1 MVNFEV
7 NKAKQELAET
17 LYRFQSQLGHIKT
30 KNQTTET
37 KFFAHRLDENEDLE
51 FSEMMSF
58 LGSFLNGL
66 DNIKYAYPNDPM
78 YEFKDLA
85 ESSVQDRIDEFP
97 SYSKFPHG
105 NLSEYLSNQE
115 INFGEKRYFAFED
128 SKKIANIISI
138 KRYAT
143 AMSAISLHE
152 LFKVDAE
159 MIYTVS
165 FLPIERGQARKKV
178 NKVVTAMEVTNDG
191 GETELAKLETLE
203 DDVLSEQ
210 ITLGASHVSLM
221 VLSTSKED
229 LKEKTNQV
237 QRVFGEEGFQ
247 TIVEQYNH
255 DGAFWGQF
263 PANFKFIARTRLIP
277 SDVFC
282 HFFPMQNFPTGHTHR
297 THLGEAICLVK
308 TPSRTP
314 MFFNYHTKGSGSK
327 QEKVP
332 GHGTI
337 VGANNFGKTTLA
349 LVMDSLMEK
358 YDTRLFFFD
367 RNNGAEIYIEASKG
381 RYIIYD
387 FEDQGVRHNPFAL
400 EDTAS
405 NRAFVTRLL
414 CAMVRREDEVF
425 VPSDIANQLKECVD
439 HAYNHIPANQR
450 NLSTVVKIS
459 LEHSFKRR
467 EELYE
472 YMRGDGIR
480 PDGKYAIFFD
490 NQEEGFDFQAY
501 MKFGLDTTKLLKEKR
516 LTGII
521 TLYVFHLIMMVIERG
536 DGKPTGL
543 IFDEGWS
550 YLQDPYFASELN
562 EAIPTLRK
570 VNTFIILATQSA
582 SSVINCPIKD
592 IILSNMAFMILAPN
606 SQANYQDVYQH
617 LNISQS
623 EFNWIKRTPV
633 QTRQALYKQPM
644 SNDSAIVDLGLK
656 GFDRELAVISGST
669 ESVEIKRKV
678 IEDLGTNDPDV
689 WLPEF
694 YKRMGV

>member
-1 MVNFEV
+1 MKLWKSNHTKLLPHLKQKNIAKRLPEMCFVDSGIVRTHSNILFATLKVDGVNIATASNDEINYFDNTLHNLITSLDDSMGVVGHIMRRKMPMSFTVKVYSNFTKNFNKKYLKQFEDAQLYFNDIYFTLYHRKLAEALKDRKTKFFGKIVGLFKVALFGKQHKNMVDFELS
-7 NKAKQELAET
+7 KAKQELAEM

-37 KFFAHRLDENEDLE
+37 KFFAHRLDESNEHE
-51 FSEMMSF
+51 FSEMMGF

-128 SKKIANIISI
+128 SKKIANMISS

-159 MIYTVS
+159 MICTVS
-165 FLPIERGQARKKV
+165 FLPIERAQARKKV
-178 NKVVTAMEVTNDG
+178 NKVVTAMNVTNDG

-210 ITLGASHVSLM
+210 ITLGASHVSPM
-221 VLSTSKED
+221 VLSSTKED

-237 QRVFGEEGFQ
+237 QRVFGEE
-247 TIVEQYNH
+247 
-255 DGAFWGQF
+255 
-263 PANFKFIARTRLIP
+263 
-277 SDVFC
+277 S
-282 HFFPMQNFPTGHTHR
+282 
-297 THLGEAICLVK
+297 
-308 TPSRTP
+308 
-314 MFFNYHTKGSGSK
+314 
-327 QEKVP
+327 
-332 GHGTI
+332 
-337 VGANNFGKTTLA
+337 
-349 LVMDSLMEK
+349 
-358 YDTRLFFFD
+358 
-367 RNNGAEIYIEASKG
+367 
-381 RYIIYD
+381 
-387 FEDQGVRHNPFAL
+387 
-400 EDTAS
+400 
-405 NRAFVTRLL
+405 
-414 CAMVRREDEVF
+414 
-425 VPSDIANQLKECVD
+425 
-439 HAYNHIPANQR
+439 
-450 NLSTVVKIS
+450 
-459 LEHSFKRR
+459 
-467 EELYE
+467 
-472 YMRGDGIR
+472 
-480 PDGKYAIFFD
+480 
-490 NQEEGFDFQAY
+490 FDFQAY

-562 EAIPTLRK
+562 EVIPTLRK

-592 IILSNMAFMILAPN
+592 IILSNMEFIILAPN

-656 GFDRELAVISGST
+656 GFGRELAVISGST
-669 ESVEIKRKV
+669 ESVAIKRKV
-678 IEDLGTNDPDV
+678 IEDLGTNDPGV
-689 WLPEF
+689 WLSEF